1 MFRSSLT
8 QHSLADKLK
17 QGTERLVDFILPPRC
32 LGCGGEIARQGDV
45 CATCW
50 RGLSFIDGAMCECCG
65 LPFDLAETAGM
76 LCGPCMAE
84 RPVFDRARA
93 ALVYDD
99 GSKALVLPFKHADRL
114 DGAPAFARWM
124 ARAGQELLDEADV
137 IAAVPLHRWRLLSRR
152 YNQAAVLAL
161 GLSRISGKPVIPDA
175 LIRTKRTPSQGGLNA
190 RARRENVRNA
200 FNVHPAHNDAIKGR
214 RVLLIDDVYTTGATI
229 ESASACL
236 LDTGALAVDALA
248 LARVVRAEIV

>member
-1 MFRSSLT
+1 MFRPSLT
-8 QHSLADKLK
+8 QHFPTGKLK
-17 QGTERLVDFILPPRC
+17 QGIDRLVDFILPPRC
-32 LGCGGEIARQGDV
+32 LGCGGEIARLGDV

-50 RGLSFIDGAMCECCG
+50 RGLSFIDGAMCRCCG
-65 LPFDLAETAGM
+65 LPFELAEVAGM

-84 RPVFDRARA
+84 RPVFDRARS

-124 ARAGQELLDEADV
+124 ARAGQELVDEADV

-161 GLSRISGKPVIPDA
+161 GLARISNRPVIPDA
-175 LIRTKRTPSQGGLNA
+175 LIRIKRTPSQGGLNA
-190 RARRENVRNA
+190 RARRENVRHA
-200 FNVHPAHNDAIKGR
+200 FVVHPAHIEAIRGK
-214 RVLLIDDVYTTGATI
+214 RVLLIDDVYTTGATL
-229 ESASACL
+229 ESASARL
-236 LDTGALAVDALA
+236 LESGAKAVDVLA
-248 LARVVRAEIV
+248 LARVVRAEVV